1 MLQQAPDLDFA
12 RSEAEAIDRANW
24 FKRFDPFPEVPPALL
39 SSAEIEDY
47 IRVTAMLFPFRR
59 DDRALKPASYEV
71 RPGHKFVWWREDD
84 NLIEEDIAEDGTYEL
99 PANSIRYMQIEP
111 RIRLPDYIAI
121 RFNLRIKHVH
131 RGLLLGTGPL
141 VDPGFGG
148 DILIPLHNLTSD
160 PYRIRGDEGLIWI
173 EFTKTTAA
181 VRKAE
186 PSYVR
191 RGMLRPM
198 EQNKTEVTIG
208 SYFQRANEGR
218 PILSSIPEA
227 VKVAEA
233 RAEEAEKSARRARD
247 EAAEATHI
255 LTRVT
260 RIYFGI
266 SIAAALAV
274 ITALVIGLHQYYG
287 QIYANVQSTLAL
299 ASTITMSADQAKS
312 DASRALDDTAALRRD
327 LAAATAQIDDLRN
340 QLGAVSRELSAL
352 RPSAP
357 ASIPPPR
364 R

>member
-12 RSEAEAIDRANW
+12 QSEAEAIDRANW
-24 FKRFDPFPEVPPALL
+24 FKRFDPFPKVPPALL

-84 NLIEEDIAEDGTYEL
+84 DLIEDDIAEDGTYEL

-160 PYRIRGDEGLIWI
+160 PHRIRGDEGLIWI

-181 VRKAE
+181 VREAE
-186 PSYVR
+186 PSYIR
-191 RGMLRPM
+191 RGVLRPM
-198 EQNKTEVTIG
+198 EPHKTGVPIRT
-208 SYFQRANEGR
+208 YFQRANEGR
-218 PILSSIPEA
+218 PIRSSIPEA
-227 VKVAEA
+227 VKHAEA
-233 RAEEAEKSARRARD
+233 RAEGAERSASQARD
-247 EAAEATHI
+247 EAAESN
-255 LTRVT
+255 RVLNRANRT
-260 RIYFGI
+260 YFGF
-266 SIAAALAV
+266 SILAALALI
-274 ITALVIGLHQYYG
+274 ITLVVGLHQYYG

-299 ASTITMSADQAKS
+299 AGAITMSADQAKS
-312 DASRALDDTAALRRD
+312 DANRALNDAAALRRD
-327 LAAATAQIDDLRN
+327 LATATAQIDDLRN
-340 QLGAVSRELSAL
+340 QLGAVSRELSTL
-352 RPSAP
+352 RPTAP
-357 ASIPPPR
+357 ASMPPQR